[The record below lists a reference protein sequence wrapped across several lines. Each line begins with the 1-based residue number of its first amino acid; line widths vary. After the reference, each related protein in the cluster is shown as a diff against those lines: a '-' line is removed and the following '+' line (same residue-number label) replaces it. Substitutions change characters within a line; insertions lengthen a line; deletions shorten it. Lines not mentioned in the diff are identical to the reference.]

1 MEPRAPT
8 PSVAGPGGYDAGQM
22 LATIQ
27 RIVGF
32 GVRRPG
38 YAQSLAVERWL
49 EAAWQEAGLTEVRRE
64 PVPVNCWEP
73 TRTALA
79 TADDALEVPCFP
91 IPYTAWTPTAGLEAQ
106 AVFLKTGQTRGWPV
120 TSESARAYGLTAY
133 RSAPDRNCEP
143 PTAIPAHV
151 ARLARSKKLKH

>member
-1 MEPRAPT
+1 METHTPT
-8 PSVAGPGGYDAGQM
+8 PSITGPGGFDASQM
-22 LATIQ
+22 MATIQ

-73 TRTALA
+73 SRTVLTTAESALG
-79 TADDALEVPCFP
+79 VPCFP
-91 IPYTAWTPTAGLEAQ
+91 IPYTAWTPAAGLDAQ
-106 AVFLKTGQTRGWPV
+106 AVFLGSG
-120 TSESARAYGLTAY
+120 TA
-133 RSAPDRNCEP
+133 
-143 PTAIPAHV
+143 
-151 ARLARSKKLKH
+151 